1 MATVH
6 YINAVL
12 LVDGYD
18 LSGKVNQLTVN
29 YGAET
34 LDATT
39 FGAGGT
45 RIRKGG
51 LLHAE
56 VSGRGF
62 WDTSGDP
69 DSALFSRIGTDTTV
83 TAIFPEGITE
93 GSTGVG
99 SGFAMKGVVGTYNI
113 GGTVGELMPFEF
125 QVDSQGVGQ

>member
-6 YINAVL
+6 YVSAVL

-18 LSGKVNQLTVN
+18 LSGKVSQLDVN

-51 LLHAE
+51 LLNGT

-62 WDTSGDP
+62 WDSSADP
-69 DSALFSRIGTDTTV
+69 DNALFAKIGSDTTV
-83 TAIFPEGITE
+83 TAIFPNGITE
-93 GSTGVG
+93 GSTGAG
-99 SGFAMKGVVGTYNI
+99 SGYAMKGVVGTYNI

-125 QVDSQGVGQ
+125 SVESQGVGQ